1 MALALA
7 APPKRTYR
15 RRRPERGVLHRVVSE
30 YVETFLADRRAAD
43 PDGQGVPRFIEKGLR
58 AFVRCGQL
66 AHGFARFRC
75 DGCGAERLVAFTCKA
90 RGVCPSCDG
99 RRMTARAADLVD
111 RVLPRVPYRQW
122 VLSLPYWLR
131 WRCAFDH
138 ELTLAIHRIVCR
150 AIFGWLRRRAGA
162 RGHPGGRTGAVTV
175 IQRFGGGLNLN
186 VHFHILVPDGVW
198 TEAADGELS
207 FHQVPAPT
215 PDELETLC
223 DVIARRVGRH
233 LVREGLW
240 EPDDVGGRPADTDDP
255 SPISAFFAF
264 SAVKTEKP
272 QRSQRTLIPPAKSGF
287 RTDAAGYWAAA

>member
-1 MALALA
+1 MALAFA

-15 RRRPERGVLHRVVSE
+15 RRRPERGVLHRVVCDN
-30 YVETFLADRRAAD
+30 VETFFADRQAAD
-43 PDGQGVPRFIEKGLR
+43 PDGRGVPRFIEKRLR
-58 AFVRCGQL
+58 AFVKCGQL

-75 DGCGAERLVAFTCKA
+75 DGCGAERHVAFTCKA
-90 RGVCPSCDG
+90 RGLCPSCDG
-99 RRMTARAADLVD
+99 RRMTARAADFVD

-122 VLSLPYWLR
+122 VLSLPHWLR

-150 AIFGWLRRRAGA
+150 AIFGGLRRRAAA

-198 TEAADGELS
+198 TEAPHGELC
-207 FHQVPAPT
+207 FHAVPAPT
-215 PDELETLC
+215 SDELEALC
-223 DVIARRVGRH
+223 DVIARRVERH

-240 EPDDVGGRPADTDDP
+240 EPDDDGAYPNSRR
-255 SPISAFFAF
+255 FAVEF
-264 SAVKTEKP
+264 
-272 QRSQRTLIPPAKSGF
+272 
-287 RTDAAGYWAAA
+287 D